1 MKTLEFKP
9 LFHSLTE
16 CEMAETNGG
25 EIAISNSDARSVAS
39 GMARTAKTLHYVI
52 DFLYGVKDGLLGK

>member
-1 MKTLEFKP
+1 
-9 LFHSLTE
+9 
-16 CEMAETNGG
+16 MAETNGG